1 MTQQGGATRVGR
13 SELDFVRRVFQTQ
26 SAAVSVV
33 FLSFFAAI
41 DGRRW
46 CEGIL
51 GLMPEASRGRW
62 RRIGSGVAN
71 VVGGYVFGNVLIS
84 VIAGAFATLVLLVM
98 RVPYAVPLGLVVA
111 FLDLI
116 PLVGAL
122 LGTVIAGTIALT
134 QGAVTMAIVV
144 AALMLYQEFE
154 NRVLSQLVYN
164 RTVKIS
170 PLAVAVS
177 VLAGAEIAGIPG
189 ALLAI
194 PIAGS
199 LKVITRELLAW
210 RRGVDPAREPAE
222 EPATLRKS
230 TWLARHWNRQPRT
243 VGE

>member
-1 MTQQGGATRVGR
+1 MTEQGGATRIGR
-13 SELDFVRRVFQTQ
+13 SAFDFVRKVFQSQ
-26 SAAVSVV
+26 STAVSIV
-33 FLSFFAAI
+33 FLSFFVTI

-46 CEGIL
+46 WEGIL
-51 GLMPEASRGRW
+51 GLMPEASRGHW
-62 RRIGSGVAN
+62 RRIGSGIAE
-71 VVGGYVFGNVLIS
+71 VVRGYVLGNVLIS
-84 VIAGAFATLVLLVM
+84 VIAGTVATLVLLVM

-122 LGTVIAGTIALT
+122 LGTVIVGAVALT

-144 AALMLYQEFE
+144 AVLMLYQEFE
-154 NRVLSQLVYN
+154 NRTLSQLVYN

-177 VLAGAEIAGIPG
+177 VLAGAEIAGMPG

-199 LKVITRELLAW
+199 LKVMTRELLAW
-210 RRGVDPAREPAE
+210 RRGVDSA
-222 EPATLRKS
+222 K
-230 TWLARHWNRQPRT
+230 
-243 VGE
+243 